1 MVKKILVYWRDIP
14 SQVIVQRGRDR
25 EKAMLSQR
33 FQRAIDSAAMR
44 AGKGSS
50 DAYLADWRRETI
62 RCEEDGDLAQVASRE
77 VARLEAAL
85 SDERLRAMVRN
96 HGNAVSE
103 PRAAVEDPVGQ
114 HGEDR

>member
-1 MVKKILVYWRDIP
+1 MVKMILVYWRDIP

-25 EKAMLSQR
+25 EKLMLSQR

-62 RCEEDGDLAQVASRE
+62 RREDDGDLGDVARRE
-77 VARLEAAL
+77 AARLEAEL
-85 SDERLRAMVRN
+85 GEEQLRAMVRN
-96 HGNAVSE
+96 HGNAVPAES
-103 PRAAVEDPVGQ
+103 AGAVGQ
-114 HGEDR
+114 RGEHR